1 MAQTKKSNVNE
12 VMETAIEL
20 TQKAAQTTLKGA
32 VQTAEL
38 TEGYVQ
44 GMYKVGYDTNVE
56 ALKVA
61 KNYWDA
67 ATEIRQD
74 WLKLFAKTGEN
85 FINAAANME
94 LPLQKEV
101 SEFGKG
107 IINNVQETVENL
119 SAKTK
124 AAAK

>member
-12 VMETAIEL
+12 VIDTAVEL
-20 TQKAAQTTLKGA
+20 TQKTAQTTLKGA

-74 WLKLFAKTGEN
+74 WLKLFAQTGEN
-85 FINAAANME
+85 FINATANME

>member
-12 VMETAIEL
+12 VIDTAVEL
-20 TQKAAQTTLKGA
+20 TQKTAQTTLKGA

-74 WLKLFAKTGEN
+74 WIKLFAQTGEN
-85 FINAAANME
+85 FINATANME

>member
-12 VMETAIEL
+12 VIDTALEL
-20 TQKAAQTTLKGA
+20 TQKTAQTTLKGA

-38 TEGYVQ
+38 TENYVQ

-74 WLKLFAKTGEN
+74 WLKLFARTGEN

-107 IINNVQETVENL
+107 IVSNVQETVENL

>member
-12 VMETAIEL
+12 VIDTAVEL
-20 TQKAAQTTLKGA
+20 TQKTAQTTLKGA

-85 FINAAANME
+85 FINATANME

>member
-12 VMETAIEL
+12 VIETAVEL
-20 TQKAAQTTLKGA
+20 TQKTAQTTLKGA

-74 WLKLFAKTGEN
+74 WLKLFAQTGEN

>member
-12 VMETAIEL
+12 VIDSAVEL
-20 TQKAAQTTLKGA
+20 TQKTAQTTLKGA

-74 WLKLFAKTGEN
+74 WLKLFAQTGEN
-85 FINAAANME
+85 FINATANME

>member
-12 VMETAIEL
+12 VIDTAVEL
-20 TQKAAQTTLKGA
+20 TQKTAQTTLKGA

-56 ALKVA
+56 TLKVA

-107 IINNVQETVENL
+107 IINNVQESVENL

-124 AAAK
+124 TAAK

>member
-12 VMETAIEL
+12 VIDTAVEL
-20 TQKAAQTTLKGA
+20 TQKTAQTTLKGA

-38 TEGYVQ
+38 TENYVQ

-74 WLKLFAKTGEN
+74 WLKLFAQTGEN
-85 FINAAANME
+85 FINATANME

>member
-12 VMETAIEL
+12 VIETAVEL
-20 TQKAAQTTLKGA
+20 TQKTAQTTLKGA

-38 TEGYVQ
+38 TEGYIQ

-85 FINAAANME
+85 FINATANME